1 MRLITFLLFF
11 MYTLSQCRAQVAA
24 SGIYKFMNL
33 HPSARIASL
42 GGINVSIIDKD
53 LNLSLQNPAL
63 INTEMRRQVA
73 FNTVNFVSDINLGYA
88 AYAFGYGP
96 GTCTVGL
103 QYINY
108 GKFQGASAT
117 GVPTGTFTAGEY
129 NLHISYGRQFK
140 RFSYGSS
147 LKLIYSNM
155 NVAKSTGIA
164 TDLGTAYRSKDSLFT
179 AGLVVKNLGYQLTT
193 YTAGNREKL
202 PFEIQAGFSK
212 KLKHMPLRL
221 SVTAHNLQKFDLT
234 YNNPNKPGQQTDLAT
249 GEPVVEKIT
258 FADKAMRHLIIG
270 SELLLSKNFH
280 FRFGY
285 NHMRRKEMTIEGKR
299 GMVGFAWGFGIRLNR
314 FLISY
319 GSSSFYIGQNTNHF
333 SFAANL
339 NDFRRKIKVQPN
351 PGSGK

>member
-1 MRLITFLLFF
+1 MRLTTFLLVF
-11 MYTLSQCRAQVAA
+11 MYTIGQCRAQVAA

-33 HPSARIASL
+33 HPSARVAAL
-42 GGINVSIIDKD
+42 GGVNVSIWDKD
-53 LNLSLQNPAL
+53 LNLALQNPAL
-63 INTEMRRQVA
+63 LTYKMHGQVA
-73 FNTVNFVSDINLGYA
+73 FNTVNFISDINLGYV

-96 GTCTVGL
+96 GTYSVGL

-108 GKFQGASAT
+108 GKFQGATAT

-129 NLHISYGRQFK
+129 NLQLSYGRQFK
-140 RFSYGSS
+140 HFAYGAS
-147 LKLIYSNM
+147 LKMIYSNM
-155 NVAKSTGIA
+155 NVAKSLGVA
-164 TDLGTAYRSKDSLFT
+164 TDWGGAYQSTDSLFT
-179 AGLVVKNLGYQLTT
+179 AGMVVKNIGYQITT

-234 YNNPNKPGQQTDLAT
+234 YYNPNKPGQQTDLAT
-249 GEPVVEKIT
+249 GEPVVEKVTI
-258 FADKAMRHLIIG
+258 ADKAMRHIIIG

-299 GMVGFAWGFGIRLNR
+299 GMVGFAWGFGIRINR

-319 GSSSFYIGQNTNHF
+319 GSSSFYVGQNTNHF
-333 SFAANL
+333 SFSANL
-339 NDFRRKIKVQPN
+339 NDFRKKRKIQPN
-351 PGSGK
+351 PKME